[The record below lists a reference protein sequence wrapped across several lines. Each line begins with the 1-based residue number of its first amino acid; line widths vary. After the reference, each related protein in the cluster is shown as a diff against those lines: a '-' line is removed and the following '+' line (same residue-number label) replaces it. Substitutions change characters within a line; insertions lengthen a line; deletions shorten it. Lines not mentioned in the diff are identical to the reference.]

1 MRSGAEMRHNGSV
14 PGRQGEPCE
23 PAMRRDPQGRLIL
36 HVPMSFKKR
45 IGRKEIVLPP
55 GCGVKDEPVVEPS
68 PCINQPLALAVALG
82 HRWMDLLRDGR
93 FRSVAALSD
102 LVGIDPSHVRRH
114 LRLACL
120 SPKLV
125 RAILDGDEPNGMSL
139 EKLREIPLRWDE
151 QG

>member
-1 MRSGAEMRHNGSV
+1 MQPNFSGSQREASS
-14 PGRQGEPCE
+14 

-45 IGRKEIVLPP
+45 VGRKEIVLPP
-55 GCGVKDEPVVEPS
+55 GCGAEDESEADSAPS
-68 PCINQPLALAVALG
+68 INQPLALAVALG
-82 HRWMDLLRDGR
+82 HRWMDLLRKGR

-102 LVGIDPSHVRRH
+102 VVGMDPSQIRRH
-114 LRLACL
+114 LSLACL

-125 RAILDGDEPNGMSL
+125 RAILDGNEPNGMSL
-139 EKLREIPLRWDE
+139 EKLKEIPVRWDE

>member
-1 MRSGAEMRHNGSV
+1 MRNGVEMRPNSSSAKEEA
-14 PGRQGEPCE
+14 PSPTI
-23 PAMRRDPQGRLIL
+23 RRDPQGRLIL

-55 GCGVKDEPVVEPS
+55 GCGAEDKPAAEPFPS
-68 PCINQPLALAVALG
+68 INQPLALAVALG
-82 HRWMDLLRDGR
+82 HCWMDLLREGR

-120 SPKLV
+120 SPRLV
-125 RAILDGDEPNGMSL
+125 RVILDGDEPNGMSL